1 MLSFTGNQNHERVL
15 FIGFCIIASCYSVQ
29 CALNSPTNTF
39 QTAILRLYRPGNTN
53 KLGVKPDVSEA
64 YMRWS
69 QWQRERINEKLRNL
83 SGTTQPPNEPALPQV
98 KQSRDLLGKPTSKV
112 NAPVTPERT
121 VHISQ
126 QKVNQIDATSASSE
140 TAQLSPQDHL
150 NFTSNDKANVSE
162 IATYTTAESVIMAL
176 LTVIA
181 SFITISGNILV
192 LLSFF
197 VERALRT
204 ATNYFIASLAV
215 TDVLIGLFSMN
226 LYTLYLI
233 LGRWPLGRL
242 SCDLWLSLDYT
253 ACLTSQYTVL
263 FITVDRFFS
272 VSIPAKY
279 RNWRTDGKVGIMVAA
294 TWLIPSSVFFTII
307 IGWPY
312 FNTPV
317 KPRADDKCF
326 AEFANDPIFNTVFT
340 VCYFWVT
347 MGVMIGL
354 YVGIYRVADNLQK
367 RSDEK
372 RNRVSGLITQSTA
385 INHSQMSQVVTTN
398 QGGNKLRPMN
408 SQPLIHNSAGG
419 TGTNESSGFD
429 SEEEQQKRIHT
440 ASNNRKGVKL
450 RTTDS
455 TYPQPPRPAPF
466 ANVTPHRPSNAT
478 QNTLPPLKKPDSC
491 PQAYPVPTR
500 PPMQISQTESP
511 ALNPKPPQTYK
522 MAPLKRQM
530 ECPLHPRLSITQS
543 VDQSEQCKQSPA
555 PICVQQQEG
564 LLISSP
570 ILTDDESGLDYQD
583 SLPVTYLPPSP
594 ALCICSD
601 LEDEQVETQQTGV
614 PMDAG
619 ASITQVDQNSH
630 KTYLEP
636 NKTTEISNSNTKAK
650 NLKIQPKTPPKIPP
664 VEQQSDLAYQNR
676 VMEAFRRR
684 MAANNIPLSESQD
697 SGCLTSSNRS
707 SQQPNTQVTREETSH
722 RQNMDQATSPTHRT
736 KYAKDGDSFVW
747 NGEIRTVD
755 SSFSD
760 VKMMQSSGEVDE
772 ASVIWKPQPYS
783 EMDSYSVGCS
793 MHALASYCD
802 QTNTTEYAKYHPQC
816 IICAGQN
823 ETDSVRSS
831 SSYGEYMRPQLFE
844 RRIFCCTTGLGTE
857 KNRTFGFW
865 PNLKNK
871 FVALKP
877 DKKKFWQIV
886 KRMNVT
892 RQGDK
897 APVERGRRENR
908 ARKALRTITFIL
920 GAFVLCW
927 TPYHVVI
934 IIKGICDDVRTDT
947 TCVNDVLYS
956 ITYWLCYMNS
966 PINPFCYALAN
977 AQFKKTFSR
986 ILHGDFR
993 RN

>member
-1 MLSFTGNQNHERVL
+1 MVSFTGNQNHSRLL
-15 FIGFCIIASCYSVQ
+15 FIGFSVIASCCSVL
-29 CALNSPTNTF
+29 CESNSPTNNF
-39 QTAILRLYRPGNTN
+39 HTAILRLFRLGNID

-69 QWQRERINEKLRNL
+69 EWQRERINEKLRNL
-83 SGTTQPPNEPALPQV
+83 SGMTQPSNETALPQV
-98 KQSRDLLGKPTSKV
+98 KQLRDLLGKPTGQV

-121 VHISQ
+121 IHISQ
-126 QKVNQIDATSASSE
+126 QKVNQIEATSASSE
-140 TAQLSPQDHL
+140 RVQLLPQDHL
-150 NFTSNDKANVSE
+150 NFTSNEKTNVTE

-347 MGVMIGL
+347 LCVMIGL

-385 INHSQMSQVVTTN
+385 INHSQASQVVTTN

-408 SQPLIHNSAGG
+408 SQPLTHNSAGG

-429 SEEEQQKRIHT
+429 SEEEQQKRINT
-440 ASNNRKGVKL
+440 SSNNRKGVKL

-455 TYPQPPRPAPF
+455 TYSQPPRPAPF
-466 ANVTPHRPSNAT
+466 ANVTPHRPPNAT
-478 QNTLPPLKKPDSC
+478 QNTLPPLKKSDNC
-491 PQAYPVPTR
+491 PVPTR
-500 PPMQISQTESP
+500 PPTQVSLAESP

-530 ECPLHPRLSITQS
+530 ECLLHPRLSITQS

-570 ILTDDESGLDYQD
+570 ILTDDESGLEFQD

-601 LEDEQVETQQTGV
+601 LEDEQVETRQSGV
-614 PMDAG
+614 LIDSG
-619 ASITQVDQNSH
+619 ASIKQPAPNSPKNH
-630 KTYLEP
+630 LEP
-636 NKTTEISNSNTKAK
+636 NKTTENSNSNTKA
-650 NLKIQPKTPPKIPP
+650 NDLKIRSKTAPKIPP
-664 VEQQSDLAYQNR
+664 VEQQSDPAYQNR
-676 VMEAFRRR
+676 VLEAFRRR

-707 SQQPNTQVTREETSH
+707 SQQPTTQVTRETSH
-722 RQNMDQATSPTHRT
+722 HQNMDQATSPPHRT
-736 KYAKDGDSFVW
+736 KCAKDGDSFVW
-747 NGEIRTVD
+747 NGELRTVD

-760 VKMMQSSGEVDE
+760 VKLMQSSGEVDE
-772 ASVIWKPQPYS
+772 VSVVWKPQPYS
-783 EMDSYSVGCS
+783 EMDSYSMGYS
-793 MHALASYCD
+793 LHALTSYCD
-802 QTNTTEYAKYHPQC
+802 QTNSTEYSKYHPQC

-831 SSYGEYMRPQLFE
+831 SSYGEYMRPHLVE
-844 RRIFCCTTGLGTE
+844 RRICCCTTGLGPE

-871 FVALKP
+871 FVAFNL
-877 DKKKFWQIV
+877 DKKKFWQMV

-892 RQGDK
+892 RQGNK

>member
-1 MLSFTGNQNHERVL
+1 MLCLGFT
-15 FIGFCIIASCYSVQ
+15 IMASCCSVL
-29 CALNSPTNTF
+29 CASNTPINTF
-39 QTAILRLYRPGNTN
+39 QIAISRFYSLRSTD

-69 QWQRERINEKLRNL
+69 EWQRERINEKLRNL
-83 SGTTQPPNEPALPQV
+83 SGITQPPDESALPQV
-98 KQSRDLLGKPTSKV
+98 KQLRDLLGKPTGKV

-121 VHISQ
+121 IHISQ

-140 TAQLSPQDHL
+140 TVQLLPKDHL
-150 NFTSNDKANVSE
+150 NFTSNVKANVSE

-272 VSIPAKY
+272 VSIPDKY

-317 KPRADDKCF
+317 KPRAEDKCS

-347 MGVMIGL
+347 LCVMIGL

-385 INHSQMSQVVTTN
+385 INHSQASQVVTTN
-398 QGGNKLRPMN
+398 QGGNKFRPMN
-408 SQPLIHNSAGG
+408 SQPLTHNSAGG

-429 SEEEQQKRIHT
+429 SEEEQQKRINT

-455 TYPQPPRPAPF
+455 SYSQPPRPTPF

-478 QNTLPPLKKPDSC
+478 QNTLPPLKKPDNC
-491 PQAYPVPTR
+491 THACPVPTK
-500 PPMQISQTESP
+500 PPMQVSLAESR
-511 ALNPKPPQTYK
+511 ASNPKPPKTYK
-522 MAPLKRQM
+522 MSPLKRQM
-530 ECPLHPRLSITQS
+530 ECPLHPRFSITQS

-570 ILTDDESGLDYQD
+570 ILTDDESGLDFQD
-583 SLPVTYLPPSP
+583 NLPVTYLPPSP

-601 LEDEQVETQQTGV
+601 LEDEQVEIRQSGV
-614 PMDAG
+614 LTDAET
-619 ASITQVDQNSH
+619 SIKQADPNSLKNH
-630 KTYLEP
+630 LATKKIHETP
-636 NKTTEISNSNTKAK
+636 NSNSKAK
-650 NLKIQPKTPPKIPP
+650 DLKIQSKTPPKIPP
-664 VEQQSDLAYQNR
+664 VEQQSDSAYQNR
-676 VMEAFRRR
+676 VLETFRRR
-684 MAANNIPLSESQD
+684 MAANNIPLSDSQD

-707 SQQPNTQVTREETSH
+707 SQQPSTQVTRETGRH
-722 RQNMDQATSPTHRT
+722 QNMNQASSPTHRT
-736 KYAKDGDSFVW
+736 KYTKDGDSFVW
-747 NGEIRTVD
+747 DGELRTVD

-760 VKMMQSSGEVDE
+760 VKMMQSFGEVDE
-772 ASVIWKPQPYS
+772 ASVVWKPQPYS
-783 EMDSYSVGCS
+783 EMDSYSMGCS
-793 MHALASYCD
+793 LHALTTYCD
-802 QTNTTEYAKYHPQC
+802 QTNTTEYSKYHPQC

-823 ETDSVRSS
+823 ETDSQVCKLVAIQWHHNLHVYGGEAKSS
-831 SSYGEYMRPQLFE
+831 SAFFLDP
-844 RRIFCCTTGLGTE
+844 T
-857 KNRTFGFW
+857 
-865 PNLKNK
+865 
-871 FVALKP
+871 
-877 DKKKFWQIV
+877 
-886 KRMNVT
+886 NVT
-892 RQGDK
+892 FNSDP
-897 APVERGRRENR
+897 AVILD
-908 ARKALRTITFIL
+908 LRMGTTKLNQFE
-920 GAFVLCW
+920 
-927 TPYHVVI
+927 VI
-934 IIKGICDDVRTDT
+934 ICGADGFHDYGPALLGDVTDDQRP
-947 TCVNDVLYS
+947 CL
-956 ITYWLCYMNS
+956 
-966 PINPFCYALAN
+966 
-977 AQFKKTFSR
+977 
-986 ILHGDFR
+986 
-993 RN
+993 